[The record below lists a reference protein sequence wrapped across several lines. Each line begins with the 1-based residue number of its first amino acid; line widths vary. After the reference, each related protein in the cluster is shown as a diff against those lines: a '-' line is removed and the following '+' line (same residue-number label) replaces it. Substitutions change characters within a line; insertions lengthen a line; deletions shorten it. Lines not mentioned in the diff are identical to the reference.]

1 MGLLPP
7 PPPREAVAFA
17 IEEEEEE
24 ETLVCDDDFD
34 FQVKE
39 TAKQFSCLHLRISN
53 RHE

>member
-34 FQVKE
+34 FQAKE
-39 TAKQFSCLHLRISN
+39 TAKQLVMLTLTYIKQT
-53 RHE
+53 

>member
-24 ETLVCDDDFD
+24 TLVYDDDFD
-34 FQVKE
+34 FQAKE
-39 TAKQFSCLHLRISN
+39 TAKQLVMLTLTYIKQT
-53 RHE
+53 